1 MKTIRTPNYVS
12 LEIEYGH
19 GSVELE
25 TWPAPGICSEVPVF
39 FRYHDRYGAI
49 TQGVKLHTETWEAF
63 FSRFSPGFELLPI
76 MRELAAAL

>member
-25 TWPAPGICSEVPVF
+25 CWPSDEHPAVPVF
-39 FRYHDRYGAI
+39 FQYNDRYGAI